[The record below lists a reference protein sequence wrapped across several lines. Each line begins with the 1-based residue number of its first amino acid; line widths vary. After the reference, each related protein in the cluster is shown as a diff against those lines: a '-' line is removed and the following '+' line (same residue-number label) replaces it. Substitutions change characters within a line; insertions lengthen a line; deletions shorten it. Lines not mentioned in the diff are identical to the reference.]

1 MKRYIIAA
9 AILAAFATPAL
20 AGGVGAN
27 YYVVLMLGGTGCQ
40 FMTGEPDAQKHK
52 MMGKYTSEA
61 EAKAAMAKMK
71 ECGG

>member
-9 AILAAFATPAL
+9 ALLAAFASPAL

-27 YYVVLMLGGTGCQ
+27 FYVVLMLGGKGCQ
-40 FMTGEPDAQKHK
+40 VMTSEPDAQKHK
-52 MMGKYTSEA
+52 MMGKYASEA
-61 EAKAAMAKMK
+61 EAKAAMATMK

>member
-9 AILAAFATPAL
+9 AVLAAFATPVL
-20 AGGVGAN
+20 ASGVGAN

-40 FMTGEPDAQKHK
+40 VTTAEPDAQKHK
-52 MMGKYTSEA
+52 MMGKYKSEA
-61 EAKAAMAKMK
+61 DAKAAMATMK

>member
-9 AILAAFATPAL
+9 AVLAAFATPAL

-27 YYVVLMLGGTGCQ
+27 FYVVLMLGGTGCQ
-40 FMTGEPDAQKHK
+40 VSTAEPDAQKHK
-52 MMGKYTSEA
+52 MMGKYKSEA
-61 EAKAAMAKMK
+61 DAKAAMATMK